1 MPIRPVPSVAWRRAC
16 RTLLAI
22 PFLILA
28 GCATGAAGT
37 SARMQ
42 VPVMLQRQAEAWNAG
57 DIDAFMEPYWRS
69 PDLTFTSGGR
79 ITRGWAQ
86 TRAGYRER
94 YPTKSDMGR
103 LIFGDLEITQ
113 LGPSAAL
120 VLGAWHLNRAE
131 PVGGLF
137 TLVLRKEGGRWII
150 IHDHTSRHSD

>member
-1 MPIRPVPSVAWRRAC
+1 MPIRPVPSVARRRAC

-69 PDLTFTSGGR
+69 PDLTFTSSYGPTVHLRLLSTPPHGDAV
-79 ITRGWAQ
+79 TF
-86 TRAGYRER
+86 GYRPE
-94 YPTKSDMGR
+94 SAC
-103 LIFGDLEITQ
+103 LEETSTPPI
-113 LGPSAAL
+113 
-120 VLGAWHLNRAE
+120 E
-131 PVGGLF
+131 Y
-137 TLVLRKEGGRWII
+137 TLRRMSVRPP
-150 IHDHTSRHSD
+150 